1 MASYNGKDI
10 DRVSRLGG
18 MSRAR
23 AEALLQQYDGHA
35 DRVLEEKCG
44 AVRVYVEPECVEAQ
58 ENVLQSAWR
67 GVSDFAVGA
76 WEKIASLGKK
86 AAPIL
91 PVLLI
96 ALASAPAGIVL
107 FLAAL
112 FMRMSI

>member
-44 AVRVYVEPECVEAQ
+44 AVRVYVEPERVAAQ
-58 ENVLQSAWR
+58 ENVLPEGR
-67 GVSDFAVGA
+67 NM
-76 WEKIASLGKK
+76 SLTTLSV
-86 AAPIL
+86 IL
-91 PVLLI
+91 LTPVIPMLPSTQIPLPP
-96 ALASAPAGIVL
+96 L
-107 FLAAL
+107 
-112 FMRMSI
+112 